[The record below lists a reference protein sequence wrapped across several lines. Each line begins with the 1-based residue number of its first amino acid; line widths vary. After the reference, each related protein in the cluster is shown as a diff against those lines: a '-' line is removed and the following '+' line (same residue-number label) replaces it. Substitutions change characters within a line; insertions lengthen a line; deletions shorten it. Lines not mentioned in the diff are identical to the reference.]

1 MTATLTLPVT
11 LTVTLTVTLLGLGCR
26 GGAVSTA
33 PSSAAVEPI
42 FRDVAL
48 ASGIDF
54 VHANGATGSF
64 FYPELMQGGAAFL
77 DYDNDRDLDIYLVQS
92 GPLPAPGDSPQAA
105 NRLYRNRG
113 DGSFEDATAS
123 AGVGDRGYGSG
134 VAVADYDGDGWVD
147 LYVTNLGANH
157 LYRNRGDGSFE
168 DATGRTATGDAS
180 YSTSAAFFDYDHD
193 GDLDLY
199 VCNYVDWS
207 TAKER
212 RCLGRNGLQ
221 GYCSPSEYRPQ
232 ADTLYRNDGDGRF
245 TDVSARAGIASVR
258 AAGLGVVTADFDGDG
273 WTDVYVANDQMANL
287 LWMNRGDGTFVDE
300 ALLRGAALNGM
311 GRPEAGMGVI
321 VEDGDSDGDW
331 DLFMVHLSGE
341 TNTYYENRGGDFRDV
356 TDALGLGA
364 VSQPYTG
371 FGVGLHDF
379 DHDGW
384 RDLFIANGKV
394 SPGDTVEFEYAEP
407 NQLLLG
413 LQGGT
418 FRDAGERGGDALAL
432 LEVSRA
438 TAFGDYDNDG
448 DVDILVAN
456 NGGPARLLQNQAG
469 DRGHWLG
476 VELVTAA
483 GAPALGT
490 IVEVRFDSRTERR
503 QVQPAS
509 SYCTSNDP
517 RAHFGLGTVDEVELR
532 VVWPNGAEE
541 TRAGV
546 AADQWLRL
554 VAPAEPAAPP
564 LRGGR

>member
-1 MTATLTLPVT
+1 MTATLTLPLT

-364 VSQPYTG
+364 VSQPYPVSESASTTSTTT
-371 FGVGLHDF
+371 VG
-379 DHDGW
+379 
-384 RDLFIANGKV
+384 ATCS
-394 SPGDTVEFEYAEP
+394 SPTA
-407 NQLLLG
+407 
-413 LQGGT
+413 
-418 FRDAGERGGDALAL
+418 RSA
-432 LEVSRA
+432 RA
-438 TAFGDYDNDG
+438 TPWSSSTPSPTSSCSVSKAARF
-448 DVDILVAN
+448 VTLASAVAT
-456 NGGPARLLQNQAG
+456 P
-469 DRGHWLG
+469 
-476 VELVTAA
+476 
-483 GAPALGT
+483 
-490 IVEVRFDSRTERR
+490 SRCWK
-503 QVQPAS
+503 S
-509 SYCTSNDP
+509 
-517 RAHFGLGTVDEVELR
+517 
-532 VVWPNGAEE
+532 
-541 TRAGV
+541 
-546 AADQWLRL
+546 
-554 VAPAEPAAPP
+554 AAPP
-564 LRGGR
+564 PSATTTTTVTSTSWSPTTAVRRACSRTRPGIAATGWESSW